1 MNYTTPPPQMYYP
14 QDFTPDREEKK
25 KIRKNYNTVGLV
37 LLVLNVLTIII
48 CSVCYDIFCP
58 EVIYDEYGAT
68 VIGLKEAIIGG
79 CFPAIMAML
88 TFGGYCLCARY
99 NPKELFSTEKVKGG
113 EVCRYALIVLMLQQV
128 SFFITVGISTT
139 LYAMGLE
146 VPDMNMVY
154 EHKPSVY
161 AADVIASVILAP
173 IGEEL
178 IYRGVVLRCCAK
190 VSRRFAIF
198 FSAFVFGIMHGN
210 PYQFVLG
217 FILGIPLAII
227 TIRTGS
233 LIPAIICHMANNFFA
248 CIPTVVGYFDESA
261 SYIINVIYIPLFLLI
276 GIFAFVPEIISGR
289 MKLPEYT
296 EYHRKRTFPIMI
308 TSWSMIIAMAIF
320 VYDLIRSVQPIA
332 EVVEDVIEKEL

>member
-25 KIRKNYNTVGLV
+25 KIRRNYNTVGLV
-37 LLVLNVLTIII
+37 LLILNVVTIIV
-48 CSVCYDIFCP
+48 CSVCYEIFCP
-58 EVIYDEYGAT
+58 EIIYDDYGYT
-68 VIGLKEAIIGG
+68 VIGFKEALIGG

-88 TFGGYCLCARY
+88 TFGGYCLFTRY
-99 NPKELFSTEKVKGG
+99 NPRELFNTEKVTGG
-113 EVCRYALIVLMLQQV
+113 ETVRYALIVLMLQQV
-128 SFFITVGISTT
+128 SFFITIAVSSG
-139 LYAMGLE
+139 LYSVGLE

-154 EHKPSVY
+154 EHTPSVY
-161 AADVIASVILAP
+161 AVDVIASVILAP

-217 FILGIPLAII
+217 FLLGIPLAMI
-227 TIRTGS
+227 TLRTGS
-233 LIPAIICHMANNFFA
+233 IVPAIICHMVNNTFA
-248 CIPTVVGYFDESA
+248 SIPSVVGYFNESA
-261 SYIINVIYIPLFLLI
+261 SYIINVIYIPLFLLV
-276 GIFAFVPEIISGR
+276 GIFAFIPEIASGR

-296 EYHRKRTFPIMI
+296 AYHRKRTLPIMI
-308 TSWSMIIAMAIF
+308 TSWSVILAMLVF
-320 VYDLIRSVQPIA
+320 VYDLIRSIQPIA
-332 EVVEDVIEKEL
+332 EVVDTIPQ